1 MVTRKK
7 PGSAGVED
15 RNASPNRWLG
25 RARRI
30 VTVNGRSLNGGSI
43 RPMKLAGFAVAAI
56 AAAISVSAPAY
67 ADPDTDFDNQ
77 LGHFGIY
84 GPHDYNPY
92 LGKIVCH
99 RLGVGV
105 DPDAS
110 AAAHFLSINL
120 PRGTTQVQ
128 AYQFLGTA
136 IAQYCPDLQGKL
148 QHIPGT

>member
-1 MVTRKK
+1 M
-7 PGSAGVED
+7 S
-15 RNASPNRWLG
+15 G
-25 RARRI
+25 RR
-30 VTVNGRSLNGGSI
+30 LNKGNI
-43 RPMKLAGFAVAAI
+43 RPMKALRSAGIATVAI
-56 AAAISVSAPAY
+56 AAAIGVSAPAF

-77 LGHFGIY
+77 LQKFGIY

-105 DPDAS
+105 DPDA
-110 AAAHFLSINL
+110 AASAHFLGINL

-128 AYQFLGTA
+128 TYQFLGTA

-148 QHIPGT
+148 QNIPAR

>member
-1 MVTRKK
+1 MSGRKL
-7 PGSAGVED
+7 
-15 RNASPNRWLG
+15 NIG
-25 RARRI
+25 RI
-30 VTVNGRSLNGGSI
+30 Q
-43 RPMKLAGFAVAAI
+43 PMKLTGIAVAAV
-56 AAAISVSAPAY
+56 AAAISLSAPAV

-77 LGHFGIY
+77 LGRFGIY

-105 DPDAS
+105 DKDA
-110 AAAHFLSINL
+110 AASAHFLSINL

-128 AYQFLGTA
+128 TYQFLGSA

-148 QHIPGT
+148 QNIPGT

>member
-1 MVTRKK
+1 M
-7 PGSAGVED
+7 S
-15 RNASPNRWLG
+15 G
-25 RARRI
+25 RRLNNGNIQLMMALRSVGI
-30 VTVNGRSLNGGSI
+30 ATV
-43 RPMKLAGFAVAAI
+43 AI
-56 AAAISVSAPAY
+56 AAAVGLSAPAF

-77 LGHFGIY
+77 LQKFGIY

-105 DPDAS
+105 DPDA
-110 AAAHFLSINL
+110 AASAHFLGINL

-128 AYQFLGTA
+128 TYQFLGTA

-148 QHIPGT
+148 QNIPAR